1 MNFGTLKAAVI
12 VMGILIVAG
21 MAFLVYG
28 LSVGLHKDTSVET
41 QTGQDAPTAPAAP
54 ATAAF
59 GDIDIDLPAGS
70 QITDYKI
77 QGDRLVISV
86 SVLGGGA
93 SLIVVDLSSGTRLGT
108 ITLK

>member
-28 LSVGLHKDTSVET
+28 LSVGLHKDTTVET
-41 QTGQDAPTAPAAP
+41 QSAQDAPALPQGAV
-54 ATAAF
+54 F
-59 GDIDIDLPAGS
+59 GDVDIDLPTGS

-86 SVLGGGA
+86 SVLGGGT
-93 SLIVVDLSSGTRLGT
+93 SLIVVDLSSGARLGT

>member
-1 MNFGTLKAAVI
+1 MNFGALKAAVI

-28 LSVGLHKDTSVET
+28 LSTGLHKDTSVET
-41 QTGQDAPTAPAAP
+41 QTGPDAAVPSPVS
-54 ATAAF
+54 AF
-59 GDIDIDLPAGS
+59 GDIGIDLPAGS

-77 QGDRLVISV
+77 QGNRLVISV
-86 SVLGGGA
+86 SVLGGGT